1 MRPFCTDPPVEVIR
15 GQMSEHNHDVKDGA
29 PCGDG
34 GDASFE
40 RAIGVLADAVR
51 RLALEDPSVRR
62 AIRVVADSVNG
73 HGHVGA
79 SAGAGAASAPVHRR
93 GGVGLDLVAQRASV
107 KARACR
113 ALVDVDAMSRQQ
125 SQDLLN
131 EARAMRGCW
140 LWMLQP
146 EGEGLSGEQ
155 AQRMGEIY
163 ENLARAASYVQGIA
177 LGEALDAEATA
188 SAYRLLAEAQSALWV
203 ALSEVH
209 VQRDQD
215 QIDAFIWLRERTRDE
230 RVYLDRFMRRE
241 DPADPAQWADLRG
254 RIDGASGASDTP
266 SVVVRDVR
274 AIGVS

>member
-15 GQMSEHNHDVKDGA
+15 GQMSEHNHDVNDGA

-51 RLALEDPSVRR
+51 RLAADDPSVRR
-62 AIRVVADSVNG
+62 AIRVVAESVNG
-73 HGHVGA
+73 HGRIAHSVGA
-79 SAGAGAASAPVHRR
+79 AAPSAPAHRR
-93 GGVGLDLVAQRASV
+93 GGVGLDLVSQRASV

-113 ALVDVDAMSRQQ
+113 ARANGIEMSRGDAQE
-125 SQDLLN
+125 LLN

-146 EGEGLSGEQ
+146 EGEGLSGER
-155 AQRMGEIY
+155 AERMAEVY

-203 ALSEVH
+203 ALSDAH

-241 DPADPAQWADLRG
+241 DPADPDQWADLRA
-254 RIDGASGASDTP
+254 RIDRASGATETTD
-266 SVVVRDVR
+266 VIVRDVK
-274 AIGVS
+274 AISVS